1 MQLSNV
7 IDRAVPALP
16 VGAAVL
22 QVLTLGLE
30 RETFALE
37 TEMVREVLDR
47 VPISEV
53 PNARPFVRGLINVRG
68 KVVPVVDLKR
78 KFGMGATEATTDSRV
93 IVLEIELKG
102 QPVLIGLLAD
112 RVYEVV
118 ELPAAALE
126 TAPTLGMRWR
136 AEFIRAIGK
145 RGEDF
150 IIVLDI
156 ERVFASE
163 ESPLHRPQGKI
174 E

>member
-16 VGAAVL
+16 TGAAVL

-93 IVLEIELKG
+93 IVPRCARCLTC
-102 QPVLIGLLAD
+102 A
-112 RVYEVV
+112 RS
-118 ELPAAALE
+118 
-126 TAPTLGMRWR
+126 R
-136 AEFIRAIGK
+136 AYPICRILCGA
-145 RGEDF
+145 
-150 IIVLDI
+150 
-156 ERVFASE
+156 
-163 ESPLHRPQGKI
+163 
-174 E
+174 

>member
-112 RVYEVV
+112 RVHEVV

-126 TAPTLGMRWR
+126 AAPTLGMRWR

-145 RGEDF
+145 RGDDF

-163 ESPLHRPQGKI
+163 ESPLHRPQGRS

>member
-7 IDRAVPALP
+7 TDRAGPGHSG
-16 VGAAVL
+16 GAIL

-30 RETFALE
+30 REIFALE
-37 TEMVREVLDR
+37 TEMVHEVLDR

-53 PNARPFVRGLINVRG
+53 PNSRPFVRGLINVRG

-78 KFGMGATEATTDSRV
+78 KFGMGATAATADSRV
-93 IVLEIELKG
+93 IVLEIELRG

-112 RVYEVV
+112 RVFEVV

-126 TAPTLGMRWR
+126 AAPAIGMRWR

-145 RGEDF
+145 RGDDF

-163 ESPLHRPQGKI
+163 ESPLQRPQGRG